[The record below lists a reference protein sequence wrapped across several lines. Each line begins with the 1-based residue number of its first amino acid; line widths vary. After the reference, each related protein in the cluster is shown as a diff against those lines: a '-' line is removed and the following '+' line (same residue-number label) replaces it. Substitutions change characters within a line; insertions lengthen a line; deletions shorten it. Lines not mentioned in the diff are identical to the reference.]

1 MDPGSTFTTLHFLCN
16 LQIDA
21 LSKNV
26 VTGKFFQ
33 PIVIYYSSFIVS
45 YEDNEVLWIQYKGL
59 YSQHFI
65 FFVAYELAQ

>member
-45 YEDNEVLWIQYKGL
+45 YEDNEVL
-59 YSQHFI
+59 
-65 FFVAYELAQ
+65 